1 MEIFKWLIYG
11 LCMKVIK
18 EFLPYIKQ
26 MIREPLF
33 WIILIGLVV
42 LGIIGYVSEKR
53 EKKNKKI
60 SPE

>member
-1 MEIFKWLIYG
+1 
-11 LCMKVIK
+11 MKVIK

-33 WIILIGLVV
+33 WIILIGLVA

-53 EKKNKKI
+53 EKKSK
-60 SPE
+60 